1 MAFANAL
8 SERDGFPSAYSG
20 VDQCK
25 SSKGT
30 SVRWDRASVG
40 YRIPTEAEWEYAAR
54 AGGHTLFAGS
64 ASYRAVCEVGN
75 LADLSATAPF
85 GWKEDWSKQCA
96 DRHSGPAPVGSYT
109 ANPWGLHDMTGNVWE
124 WCWDWYSRED
134 KPSTDPFG
142 PPVGV
147 HRVFRGGSWSSNP
160 RYARVAARDAD
171 SPGFRDIYLGLRL
184 VRTIP

>member
-1 MAFANAL
+1 VAFANAL

-124 WCWDWYSRED
+124 WCWDWYDRYDGSN
-134 KPSTDPFG
+134 TDPVG
-142 PPVGV
+142 PKSGTT
-147 HRVFRGGSWSSNP
+147 RTNRGGAWRNSPSD
-160 RYARVAARDAD
+160 ARVANRGGNTPE
-171 SPGFRDIYLGLRL
+171 SRRYYIGLRL